1 MKIRQ
6 SSSLIRGLGRVLGGQ
21 QRSPLFQEEGLQMI
35 EGVYGFQYG
44 RGIRSSLA
52 KELGNNEGK
61 AKNVT
66 SSGEDGGL
74 AQTQTLAA
82 AGVVGGLGYLLWA
95 STRKNDNETVPKE
108 GTDEEEHDLK
118 DPYGSSAEN
127 GNDDASSLYDGELV
141 GDEKDDRDSS
151 PEISMQDAAVS
162 EENYINNKEDHAAAA
177 GANDEGKKES
187 SSDAKDTNDVV
198 VAIDSHQVL
207 GTLESVLT
215 KSGEEMLREDEA
227 SIQNS
232 TNIVSVEVGD
242 HDEKVHDPNM
252 MMTNTEENEKKT
264 RQKEYDYEAATMAIS
279 TAMADTAADSVMSGM
294 SHDVP
299 NAKHGDG
306 GLPIEVSVDR
316 QNGDIDYTLTA
327 SDLLAEAVKR
337 RKELQEDWEEYS
349 ARHRQAEADVITLQY
364 LLKERVDPLKKRI
377 DELESEK
384 EELIAATK
392 QQKEMFKKRMHT
404 TLSNIEAMQK
414 ELLHAQANALAIGH
428 EREITRERVKQQEA
442 VDSVR
447 LQLDAFATA
456 LKRHSDRALKAQD
469 AHTISKAVFTIQ
481 NAFESNGIITKNEMQ
496 SLDSLKSIHSD
507 DGLVQVAMQALS
519 SFVENGRRVKS
530 REQLIA
536 EFEHNVKKT
545 IKELSYIPKG
555 SGGMV
560 SSLVAKIASK
570 LKADEQPRTHQDGST
585 ATTVDATIANA
596 VQNLV
601 DGEIIEAT
609 ETLLRG
615 LHGTAAEYAVR
626 DWLTDARNTVEAHQA
641 LKLLQAHA
649 TCISSKYS

>member
-1 MKIRQ
+1 
-6 SSSLIRGLGRVLGGQ
+6 
-21 QRSPLFQEEGLQMI
+21 MI
-35 EGVYGFQYG
+35 EGVNGFQYN

-52 KELGNNEGK
+52 KAVGNNERK
-61 AKNVT
+61 AKNV
-66 SSGEDGGL
+66 SSPSGEEWGL
-74 AQTQTLAA
+74 AQTQALAA
-82 AGVVGGLGYLLWA
+82 AGFVGGLGYLFWA
-95 STRKNDNETVPKE
+95 STRKNDKGSVSQET
-108 GTDEEEHDLK
+108 TADEEHPAWK
-118 DPYGSSAEN
+118 DPYGSSAESN
-127 GNDDASSLYDGELV
+127 DASRLYTDHTYGGELV
-141 GDEKDDRDSS
+141 GDDENEVDIDTSS
-151 PEISMQDAAVS
+151 PEMSMQDAAVS
-162 EENYINNKEDHAAAA
+162 EENNIRKEEVAE
-177 GANDEGKKES
+177 ANDEGKKES
-187 SSDAKDTNDVV
+187 SSDAKDTHDAM
-198 VAIDSHQVL
+198 VAVDSHHVL

-215 KSGEEMLREDEA
+215 KSGEEMLREDEEA
-227 SIQNS
+227 VRNS
-232 TNIVSVEVGD
+232 TLIVSTHGD
-242 HDEKVHDPNM
+242 ADDRDHDPNM
-252 MMTNTEENEKKT
+252 TNTDKEN
-264 RQKEYDYEAATMAIS
+264 DYKAATMAIS

-299 NAKHGDG
+299 NTKGT
-306 GLPIEVSVDR
+306 IEERSKDMQYDDV
-316 QNGDIDYTLTA
+316 DYTLTA
-327 SDLLAEAVKR
+327 SDLLAEAMKR

-349 ARHRQAEADVITLQY
+349 ARHRQAEADVVTLQY

-384 EELIAATK
+384 EELNTAMK
-392 QQKEMFKKRMHT
+392 QQTTMFKKRMHT

-428 EREITRERVKQQEA
+428 EREITRERVKRQEA

-469 AHTISKAVFTIQ
+469 AHSISKAVFIIQ
-481 NAFESNGIITKNEMQ
+481 NALESNGVITKEEMK
-496 SLDSLKSIHSD
+496 SLDSLESIHSD
-507 DGLVQVAMQALS
+507 DGLVQVALQALS
-519 SFVENGRRVKS
+519 SFVEKGRMVKS

-536 EFEHNVKKT
+536 EFEHKVKKS
-545 IKELSYIPKG
+545 IRELSYIPKG

-570 LKADEQPRTHQDGST
+570 LKVDEQPRTHQDGLT
-585 ATTVDATIANA
+585 APTVDVTIANT

-609 ETLLRG
+609 ETLSRG

-626 DWLTDARNTVEAHQA
+626 DWLSDARNTVEAHQA